1 MLMNQMDAIVME
13 EPAKGTRE
21 QQGKPKGKAV
31 KAELRATVQHANNSK
46 NHILEPNPG
55 LQEENFEEAM
65 LKIPMGSMRGTVK
78 ADNGNSI
85 ITLKPD
91 LVITRPWRS
100 LPWSS

>member
-1 MLMNQMDAIVME
+1 M
-13 EPAKGTRE
+13 
-21 QQGKPKGKAV
+21 
-31 KAELRATVQHANNSK
+31 QHANNSK
-46 NHILEPNPG
+46 NHILEPNRG

-78 ADNGNSI
+78 ADNGNAI

-100 LPWSS
+100 LPRSS